1 MRAFSVRLIGRRF
14 LATVLLVMAI
24 WPAQAFESFVVSD
37 IRVQGLQ
44 RLDLGTV
51 LTYLPFSVGDELN
64 SQSGRSGIRAL
75 YDTGLF
81 QDVGF
86 EREGDVLVVVVK
98 ERPAISS
105 FNIEG
110 NKQLGGDDI
119 KAGLAEAG
127 LAEGELFR
135 RDLLDQVQQEL
146 QRQYYAN
153 GYYSVS
159 IDTEVKD
166 EGENRVSIDIQVKEG
181 QVAKISKINIVGN
194 QLFDDEA
201 LMEEFEL
208 RPTRMISLF
217 QKSNRYSKEKLLG
230 DLEKLSSYYQDR
242 GYLRF
247 EVGSVQVALSANRR
261 DISVTINIEEG
272 TVYTVSDYA
281 LAGELVLNEHFLR
294 RLISVRKDTTFSR
307 KQTTDS
313 GNRISSRLADEGYA
327 FAKVDPVPEIDDE
340 AKTVLIRF
348 VVKPGKRVYVR
359 NINFTG
365 HTGTNDETLRREMRQ
380 LEGATFS
387 RVGVERSRE
396 RLQRLAYVEEAEV
409 ETNPVPG
416 TEDLVDIDFK
426 VKERPAGQVQV
437 GVGFSDASGFLIN
450 GSLSHSNFRGTG
462 DRVTF
467 QAETNEFARLV
478 NASWTDPYATDDGI
492 SRTISAF
499 YRESEQVVRF
509 SSGFDTNSV
518 GGTLTYGLPMS
529 EYSSVRIGGGFDRT
543 AISSFAGGSSDEI
556 LEFLQDNGTV
566 FTNYEL
572 RTGWARDTRDRTI
585 FARRGML
592 NRVNFDITVPGSDLQ
607 FYRLTYQHQQM
618 LTFGRIWTIEV
629 RGNVSYADGYG
640 DDEDIPPYEHF
651 FAGGA
656 DSVRG
661 FRDGTVGPRDN
672 PFDNP
677 YGGKL
682 KTTLQSELFVPMPFL
697 ESDGKSTR
705 LALFYDAGN
714 VFAEAED
721 FDLGE
726 IRTSAGAAV
735 YWFTPFFGL
744 LKLSYAIPLET
755 QAQDEEDRFQIS
767 FGVGF

>member
-1 MRAFSVRLIGRRF
+1 MRLIFRR
-14 LATVLLVMAI
+14 LMATVLLAVAMM
-24 WPAQAFESFVVSD
+24 PTQAFNSFIISD
-37 IRVQGLQ
+37 IRVEGLQ
-44 RLDLGTV
+44 RLELGTV

-64 SQSGRSGIRAL
+64 SDTGRAGIRAL

-86 EREGDVLVVVVK
+86 ERDGDVLVVRVR

-119 KAGLAEAG
+119 KKGLAEAG

-153 GYYSVS
+153 GYYSVR
-159 IDTEVKD
+159 IDTKVED
-166 EGENRVSIDIQVKEG
+166 EGENRVKIDIQVKEG
-181 QVAKISKINIVGN
+181 PVAKISKINIVGN
-194 QLFDDEA
+194 QTFDDKE
-201 LMEEFEL
+201 LMDDFEL

-230 DLEKLSSYYQDR
+230 DLEKLSSFYQDR

-272 TVYTVSDYA
+272 EVYTVSEYSLNGD
-281 LAGELVLNEHFLR
+281 LILNENFLR
-294 RLISVRKDTTFSR
+294 RLITVQPGSTFSR

-327 FAKVDPVPEIDDE
+327 FAKVDPVPEVDDE
-340 AKTVLIRF
+340 KNQVLIRF

-359 NINFTG
+359 SINFEG
-365 HTGTNDETLRREMRQ
+365 HTATNDETLRREMRQ

-396 RLQRLAYVEEAEV
+396 RLQRLAFVEEAEV
-409 ETNPVPG
+409 ETEPVPG

-426 VKERPAGQVQV
+426 IKERPAGQVQV

-462 DRVTF
+462 DRVSF
-467 QAETNEFARLV
+467 QAENNEFSNLL
-478 NASWTDPYATDDGI
+478 NASWTDPYATDDGV
-492 SRTISAF
+492 SRTINLF

-509 SSGFDTNSV
+509 SSGFDTNAV
-518 GGTLTYGLPMS
+518 GASLTYGLPLS
-529 EYSSVRIGGGFDRT
+529 EYSSVRIGGGIDRT
-543 AISSFAGGSSDEI
+543 AVSSFAGGSSNEI
-556 LEFLQDNGTV
+556 LQFLLENGTV

-592 NRVNFDITVPGSDLQ
+592 NRVNFDISLPGSDLE
-607 FYRLTYQHQQM
+607 FYRLTYQHQQLM
-618 LTFGRIWTIEV
+618 TFGRKWTIEL
-629 RGNVSYADGYG
+629 RGNISYANGYG
-640 DDEDIPPYEHF
+640 DNDDIPPYEHF

-661 FRDGTVGPRDN
+661 FRDGSVGPRDT
-672 PFDNP
+672 PFNNP

-682 KTTLQSELFVPMPFL
+682 KTTLQTELFVPMPFL

-726 IRTSAGAAV
+726 IRSSTGVAV

-744 LKLSYAIPLET
+744 LKISYAVPLET
-755 QAQDEEDRFQIS
+755 QSMDEEDRFQIS
-767 FGVGF
+767 FGLGF